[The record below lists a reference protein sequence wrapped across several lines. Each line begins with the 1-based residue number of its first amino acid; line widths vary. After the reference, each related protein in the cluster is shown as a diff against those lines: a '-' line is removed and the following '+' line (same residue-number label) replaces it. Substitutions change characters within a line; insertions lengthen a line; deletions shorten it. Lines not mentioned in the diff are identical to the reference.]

1 MELYD
6 TKKNSKD
13 FSVLAVMTDVEEEG
27 SYDVGGSLT
36 SVTWNEDLLDV
47 SDTSRAVHDWNVDT
61 VVSDQYCQLF
71 VTN

>member
-1 MELYD
+1 
-6 TKKNSKD
+6 
-13 FSVLAVMTDVEEEG
+13 MTDVEEEG

-47 SDTSRAVHDWNVDT
+47 SDTSRAVHDWNIDT